1 MGRLSLEERYPYILQ
16 REYSSFHY
24 KDRNVAQADSIKRE
38 KSLFVSWNQHSNF
51 HMKTNKQLRSSQNT
65 GNQTDLNNWF
75 FSSVA
80 EWTKLKLF
88 RSTCS
93 LTFLIFSFCCR
104 NKAFF
109 FFFVVPLMWTELF
122 IRFQMTHKGFFM
134 SFILFLKSDVDVL
147 ISTHLFKGQSWI
159 FQL

>member
-38 KSLFVSWNQHSNF
+38 KSLFISWNQHSNF
-51 HMKTNKQLRSSQNT
+51 HMKTNRQLRSSQNT

-88 RSTCS
+88 PSTCS

-109 FFFVVPLMWTELF
+109 SSLLYLWCEQNFSSDSKWHTKDFSCPLS
-122 IRFQMTHKGFFM
+122 
-134 SFILFLKSDVDVL
+134 SF
-147 ISTHLFKGQSWI
+147 
-159 FQL
+159 